1 MKPLTTQ
8 TAMHIAILVL
18 TVSISA
24 AAGASNPAHPRLLLS
39 AQDANHVRQ
48 TLDSSPGF
56 TRSLN
61 AARARVDRYFAEA
74 PDVPRPTDAGGGYTH
89 EQHKRN
95 GIAIHDAGILYL
107 LTGDGNYASA
117 AKRLLFAYAELYP
130 TLDMHPMKK
139 EQSPGR
145 LFWQSL
151 NEAVWLV
158 YAIQGYDAI
167 IETLSTTERA
177 RIEGKLL
184 RPLADFLS
192 VESPGTFNRVHNHGT
207 WAVAAVGM
215 TGYVIGNTDYVDMA
229 LYGLERN
236 GEAGFIRQLD
246 LLFSPDGYYTEG
258 PYYQRY
264 ALMPFVL
271 FARSIQSNDP
281 EIKIF
286 EYRDAILLK
295 AIYTCI
301 QLSYANLFF
310 PINDAIKDKGLDTIE
325 LRYGIAIAYA
335 LTGDVSLL
343 SIAGTQSSFALTGD
357 GFRLARSLDAGL
369 GKPFHFETRLFRD
382 GPAGK
387 EGGLAVLRNGSL
399 PGHQALVVKATA
411 QGLGH
416 GHFDKLHWLFF
427 DNGREIITDYGA
439 ARFLNVEQKDGGRYL
454 PENTSWAKQTVAHNT
469 LVVDEHSH
477 FDGKLSEASRRHP
490 TDLYLDSR
498 ENIQIFRGNM
508 TEAYDGVEFSRTM
521 ALINGIS
528 EDMPVV
534 LDVLR
539 VTGNTA
545 HQFDL
550 PLHFSGHV
558 IATSHTLQNH
568 TRELRPL
575 GRTNGYEHLWLRARA
590 DLKAGENF
598 SLTFLNNGRFYTC
611 TVLATADT
619 QVLFTEL
626 GANDPNFN
634 LRNEPALIVRIPDAK
649 TGAFVSVLEPH
660 GEYNGSEEFTTRSR
674 GNIASLKRYG
684 EKNVELIHI
693 ATDNGKERLLTLSH
707 NDRADV
713 GNTHSVS
720 YGRHSLTWSGHYG
733 IFDGTGQSL

>member
-1 MKPLTTQ
+1 MKP
-8 TAMHIAILVL
+8 TAIQSTMLVVM
-18 TVSISA
+18 VSIAS
-24 AAGASNPAHPRLLLS
+24 AAGAFSPMHPRLLLS
-39 AQDANHVRQ
+39 AQDAEHIRQ
-48 TLDSSPGF
+48 AVGSSPGF

-61 AARARVDRYFAEA
+61 AAKARVDRYFVEP
-74 PDVPRPTDAGGGYTH
+74 PDVPRPIDAGGGYTH

-107 LTGDGNYASA
+107 LTGDGNYAAA
-117 AKRLLFAYAELYP
+117 AKQLLFAYAELYP
-130 TLDMHPMKK
+130 TLDTHPMKK

-145 LFWQSL
+145 LFWQNL

-167 IETLSTTERA
+167 IETLSTAERA
-177 RIEGKLL
+177 RVEDNLL

-192 VESPGTFNRVHNHGT
+192 VESPQTFNKVHNHGT

-215 TGYVIGNTDYVDMA
+215 TGYVIGDIGYVDMA

-236 GEAGFIRQLD
+236 GETGFIRQLD

-281 EIKIF
+281 DLKIF

-301 QLSYANLFF
+301 HLSYANLFF

-335 LTGDVSLL
+335 LTGDATLL
-343 SIAGTQSSFALTGD
+343 SIAETQSSFVLTGD

-369 GKPFHFETRLFRD
+369 GKPFHFRTRLFHD
-382 GPAGK
+382 GPEGRQ
-387 EGGLAVLRNGSL
+387 GGLAVLRNGSQ

-411 QGLGH
+411 QGMGH

-427 DNGREIITDYGA
+427 DNGQEIITDYGA
-439 ARFLNVEQKDGGRYL
+439 VRFLNVEQKYGGHYL

-469 LVVDEHSH
+469 LVVDERSH
-477 FDGKLSEASRRHP
+477 FDSKLSVANQHYP
-490 TDLYLDSR
+490 TALYLDSR
-498 ENIQIFRGNM
+498 ENIQLFRAHM
-508 TEAYDGVEFSRTM
+508 REAYDGVAFSRTM
-521 ALINGIS
+521 ALINDVV

-534 LDVLR
+534 IDVVR
-539 VTGNTA
+539 ITSNTS

-550 PLHFSGHV
+550 PLHFSGQV
-558 IATSHTLQNH
+558 IATSQALQNH

-575 GRTNGYEHLWLRARA
+575 GRANGYEHLWLRASAELR
-590 DLKAGENF
+590 AGENF
-598 SLTFLNNGRFYTC
+598 SLTFLNSDRFYTY
-611 TVLATADT
+611 TILATADQ
-619 QVLFTEL
+619 QVLLTEL

-634 LRNEPALIVRIPDAK
+634 LRNEPALIMRIPGAE

-660 GEYNGSEEFTTRSR
+660 GEYNGPEEFTIRSR
-674 GNIASLKRYG
+674 GSITSLKRYN
-684 EKNVELIHI
+684 ENDAELIYI
-693 ATDNGKERLLTLSH
+693 AADNGKERLLTLSH
-707 NDRADV
+707 GDRADV
-713 GNTHSVS
+713 AHTHTVNF
-720 YGRHSLTWSGHYG
+720 GKRKLTWSGHYG
-733 IFDGTGQSL
+733 IFDGKGKRL